1 MIDLI
6 QAQTARDFEGYK
18 GELQRALPAFKSQ
31 LETFV
36 AEHKD
41 AIRSDANFRQKFI
54 EMCASLGVDPM
65 SSNKTFSA
73 KLGFG
78 SFYTELGVQVLD
90 VCMRTRS
97 SNGGLIGL
105 QDLTRRVISLRGS
118 NSGGIESGD
127 ILRAVRSLQLL
138 DPGFS
143 LVSVSGSCMISSVPR
158 ELVKDHQEV
167 LGLQLVRVQGCF
179 SVSQL
184 KQALGW
190 LEHRCYDTVNF
201 FLKEGILWH
210 DNKSTSPL
218 EQLYWFPSI
227 FFSYAPG
234 GATLGC

>member
-1 MIDLI
+1 MIDQI
-6 QAQTARDFEGYK
+6 QEQTSRDFDGYK
-18 GELQRALPAFKSQ
+18 LDLQRVLPAFKSQ
-31 LETFV
+31 LEIFV

-78 SFYTELGVQVLD
+78 YFYTELGVQVLD

-105 QDLTRRVISLRGS
+105 QDLTKRIISLRGA
-118 NSGGIESGD
+118 NSGGIDTED

-138 DPGFS
+138 DPAFS
-143 LVSVSGSCMISSVPR
+143 LVNISGTCMISSVPR

-167 LGLQLVRVQGCF
+167 LGLELVRIQGCF
-179 SVSQL
+179 SMSQL

-190 LEHRCYDTVNF
+190 PEPRCRDAVNF

-210 DNKSTSPL
+210 DNLSTSPP
-218 EQLYWFPSI
+218 EQMYWFPSI
-227 FFSYAPG
+227 FFSLSP
-234 GATLGC
+234 